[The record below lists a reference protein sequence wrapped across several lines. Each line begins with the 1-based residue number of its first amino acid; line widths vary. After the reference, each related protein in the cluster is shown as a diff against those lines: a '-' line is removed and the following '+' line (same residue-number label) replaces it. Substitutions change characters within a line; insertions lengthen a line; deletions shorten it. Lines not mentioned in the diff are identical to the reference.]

1 MSRAPTRRGGA
12 LAAGALAAGALAA
25 PALVLAAQGLRTA
38 RATYLPEPA
47 YGVEATVGQG
57 AGAALRLAVLG
68 DSTVAG
74 IGTPGPQAT
83 LPVLLAERVAAR
95 LRRPV
100 TVRGLGVSGA
110 RTADVAGQQA
120 AALARRPAEAVC
132 VVVGSNDATHAL
144 PPWRMRA
151 ATRRMLGRV
160 RAAAPGAPVV
170 LGGIPEFHTVPAV
183 PWPLRRVLGTE
194 ADLLRAAQRA
204 AAADAG
210 VRFVDIRA
218 LASPRFLADPAS
230 MSADDFHPSDVG
242 YGYWADALA
251 PALAAAVRA
260 GRARR

>member
-1 MSRAPTRRGGA
+1 MRRAPRRRGRT
-12 LAAGALAAGALAA
+12 LAAGALAA
-25 PALVLAAQGLRTA
+25 PALVLTAQGLRTA
-38 RATYLPEPA
+38 NAAYLPEPDYA
-47 YGVEATVGQG
+47 VEAVVGQG
-57 AGAALRLAVLG
+57 WGEALRLVVLG

-74 IGTPGPQAT
+74 IGAPGPRAA
-83 LPVLLAERVAAR
+83 LPVLVAERLAAR

-100 TVRGLGVSGA
+100 AVRGLGVSGA
-110 RTADVAGQQA
+110 RTADVTDAQA
-120 AALARRPAEAVC
+120 AALARVPAEAVC

-183 PWPLRRVLGTE
+183 PPPLRGVLGVE
-194 ADLLRAAQRA
+194 ADLLRTAQRTG
-204 AAADAG
+204 AADAG

-218 LASPRFLADPAS
+218 LASPRFLTTPAS
-230 MSADDFHPSDVG
+230 MSADGFHPSEVG

-260 GRARR
+260 EDARR